1 MIPAWKLQFVQ
12 IKKFFTTVCEI
23 DVSQMS
29 TWTHSLA
36 KEQHVVEFRAWYSF
50 ISSYERCY
58 MRSI

>member
-12 IKKFFTTVCEI
+12 IKKIFTTVCEI

-36 KEQHVVEFRAWYSF
+36 KEPHVVEFRAWYSF
-50 ISSYERCY
+50 ISS
-58 MRSI
+58 